1 VSGLRHPTAQIL
13 LIGSYL
19 IVLHFFV
26 GVLAGGFPDQVA
38 VRGLK
43 QSLTD

>member
-1 VSGLRHPTAQIL
+1 MSGLRHPMAQLL
-13 LIGSYL
+13 LITSY
-19 IVLHFFV
+19 IVVAHFFV

-43 QSLTD
+43 QAVTD